1 LEFIRF
7 KLSERQIDVI
17 SKWTIMP
24 EMTGERGRSQK
35 GKTMIKH
42 IVMWKLKEHAEGCGK
57 LENAQKLKS
66 WLESLADKIAELKF
80 VEVGINFDHSDAAF
94 DVVLYT
100 EFENKEALKSYQ
112 AHPEHRRLIK
122 EFLDKIRLEKKVV
135 DYEV

>member
-1 LEFIRF
+1 
-7 KLSERQIDVI
+7 
-17 SKWTIMP
+17 
-24 EMTGERGRSQK
+24 
-35 GKTMIKH
+35 MIKH
-42 IVMWKLKEHAEGCGK
+42 IVMWKLKEHAEGCSK

-100 EFENKEALKSYQ
+100 EFENKQALKSYQ
-112 AHPEHRRLIK
+112 AHPEHQRLIK